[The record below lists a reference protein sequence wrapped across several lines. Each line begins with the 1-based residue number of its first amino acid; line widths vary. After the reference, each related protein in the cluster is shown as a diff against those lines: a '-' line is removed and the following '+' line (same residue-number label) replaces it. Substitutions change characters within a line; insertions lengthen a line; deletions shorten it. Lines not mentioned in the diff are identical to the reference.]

1 MRCSWVTQECR
12 EGRGR
17 FGSGTE
23 CEVEVGD
30 GGETGRGEDGKAAAV
45 ADGGSADGSRRGHQ
59 TDVPYSGAK
68 AATWSSMRGTSGTS
82 EGPRRGEVEGQRRLV
97 GQIASGSA
105 VCDATNLV
113 RTGCVDCGL
122 AWSCV
127 VVLSGRPLAWF
138 ALGSAEWSPSDS
150 VRDPSPACPVLSRS
164 CSCLV
169 QSWPVSPSR
178 GRGSELKRCCSAAV
192 LQVCRCWRPSVSR
205 RAWMTLTILDLGFG
219 LFGDQSR
226 GRAAQEPG
234 WPGAGQERA
243 NRLSPWLGLDVGIM
257 DAPGLGLPACRRDKE
272 GKSILGIVAYPKHH
286 DCGSAPQ
293 HGERERRS
301 GGGVESE

>member
-1 MRCSWVTQECR
+1 M
-12 EGRGR
+12 R

-45 ADGGSADGSRRGHQ
+45 AAGGSARGSRRGHQ

-113 RTGCVDCGL
+113 RTGCVDCGGL
-122 AWSCV
+122 AWLCGRRSCLV
-127 VVLSGRPLAWF
+127 ARS
-138 ALGSAEWSPSDS
+138 LGSPWGQNGPPSDS
-150 VRDPSPACPVLSRS
+150 VSDPSPACLVLSRS

-169 QSWPVSPSR
+169 QSWPVPPGAEGQS
-178 GRGSELKRCCSAAV
+178 LNAAAV
-192 LQVCRCWRPSVSR
+192 LRCCRT
-205 RAWMTLTILDLGFG
+205 A
-219 LFGDQSR
+219 
-226 GRAAQEPG
+226 
-234 WPGAGQERA
+234 GAGDRVF
-243 NRLSPWLGLDVGIM
+243 RGV
-257 DAPGLGLPACRRDKE
+257 PG
-272 GKSILGIVAYPKHH
+272 
-286 DCGSAPQ
+286 
-293 HGERERRS
+293 
-301 GGGVESE
+301 